1 MNEDGLKIHPPL
13 YLVGMKIH
21 CWKCQN
27 RMSVVAILAPNI
39 EGADNEVCI
48 LSDIVNLPGEILSY
62 IQARVPTFKF
72 KYSKTVGSK
81 YYANTC
87 SSCGVISGDFFLHSE
102 PGAPFFP
109 TNGKEASFLYQTEI
123 PADGTILVQAGFH
136 MGTGELILNHAKQ
149 IA

>member
-1 MNEDGLKIHPPL
+1 MGEDGLKIFPPI
-13 YLVGMKIH
+13 YLVGMKIY

-27 RMSVVAILAPNI
+27 RMPAVAIVAPNI
-39 EGADNEVCI
+39 EDTDNEVCI
-48 LSDIVNLPGEILSY
+48 LSDIVDLPEVVLGY
-62 IQARVPTFKF
+62 IQKRVPTFKF

-87 SSCGVISGDFFLHSE
+87 PSCGVISGDFFLHSE

-109 TNGKEASFLYQTEI
+109 MDEEEAGLLYQTEI
-123 PADGTILVQAGFH
+123 PINGPILVQAGLH
-136 MGTGELILNHAKQ
+136 MGIGELILNHAKQ